1 MRYLKQFFLINL
13 VVLFVVILSNLFDFR
28 LCVIYNIFKIP
39 CPGCGMTR
47 SFILMLKGD
56 FVQALKYSIIS
67 PLIILLYIIVIIW
80 NFFDYKTNKNTFMK
94 YTNKYKMIIIIVFA
108 IIALIQWVIN
118 LNNSILY

>member
-1 MRYLKQFFLINL
+1 
-13 VVLFVVILSNLFDFR
+13 
-28 LCVIYNIFKIP
+28 
-39 CPGCGMTR
+39 MTR